1 MYPLFAL
8 QRQISMNLKN
18 KYMVYMCTFIVLVI
32 SVPIKSILDKALASP
47 CLTETSGSQLQLS
60 WVRMKGDNA
69 NQKCS

>member
-32 SVPIKSILDKALASP
+32 SVPIKSILDKAQAP
-47 CLTETSGSQLQLS
+47 PGLTETSGSQLQLS
-60 WVRMKGDNA
+60 WVRMKGDNT